1 MTITA
6 SKLRQDVYQL
16 LDQVLET
23 GTPLTITRK
32 RRRLLITR
40 DPMTPPPGDKL
51 ANLPVRPDYIAGNA
65 NDLVRVDTA
74 KHWNPDGGFT

>member
-1 MTITA
+1 MVITA

-23 GTPLTITRK
+23 GKPLAIVRK

-40 DPMTPPPGDKL
+40 APITPPTGDKL
-51 ANLPVRPDYIAGNA
+51 ARLPARPDYIVGAPE
-65 NDLVRVDTA
+65 DLVKVNFA
-74 KHWNPDGGFT
+74 KHWNPDGGFK